1 MPFEEPLAFKVE
13 WFDATSGLHRQF
25 NLSFYES
32 DKSVEMFD
40 IKSKKMFLRRCAVS
54 SAAFDKKDLFVGN
67 TVVVFARHLLIKGY
81 TNEYTRQQVENDTQ
95 TTLVLVYPE
104 AHAQLGQ
111 VIGCF
116 DRAGYALCRVRSMR
130 FTGISARQFLDRFH
144 VQGMDITDEVLRL
157 TNPDHPTVA
166 LEIVGPSVIRKW
178 RSSIRPSVDFET
190 NDGDFEAK
198 ELSFRGLY
206 GSQNANDAEWE
217 LQFIFSQK
225 PINVG
230 PEPPVK
236 LPNYPNISC
245 CVIKP
250 HALRQGK
257 AGQIIEEI
265 QIRGF
270 DIFGI
275 QDFILSKKEAEDFY
289 EIYKGISNRDYAG
302 LVKQGSSGR
311 CLVLALGQGSDLILT
326 QEIPTVVDAFR
337 KVCGTAVEP
346 EICRVL
352 YADSLRAKYGEMS
365 QEENAVHC
373 SDLVE
378 DGPLEVEYFFTLMQ
392 PYQS

>member
-40 IKSKKMFLRRCAVS
+40 IKSKKMFLRRCAAVS
-54 SAAFDKKDLFVGN
+54 AFDKKDLFVGN
-67 TVVVFARHLLIKGY
+67 TIVVFARHLLIKGY
-81 TNEYTRQQVENDTQ
+81 TNDYTRQKIENDTQ
-95 TTLVLVYPE
+95 TTLILIYPE
-104 AHAQLGQ
+104 AHNQLGQ
-111 VIGCF
+111 IIGCF
-116 DRAGYALCRVRSMR
+116 DRAGYSLCRVRSMR
-130 FTGISARQFLDRFH
+130 FTGISAREFLDRFYI
-144 VQGMDITDEVLRL
+144 QGMDIKDEILRL
-157 TNPDHPTVA
+157 AHPDHPSIA
-166 LEIVGPSVIRKW
+166 LEIVGPSVIHKW
-178 RSSIRPSVDFET
+178 RSSIRPSVDFESH
-190 NDGDFEAK
+190 DDFEAK
-198 ELSFRGLY
+198 ELSFRGIY
-206 GSQNANDAEWE
+206 GSPNPKDAEWE

-225 PINVG
+225 PVHVQ

-236 LPNYPNISC
+236 LPNIRNMSC

-250 HALRQGK
+250 HALRQAK
-257 AGQIIEEI
+257 TGQIIEEI
-265 QIRGF
+265 QVRGF
-270 DIFGI
+270 DILGI

-311 CLVLALGQGSDLILT
+311 CLVLALGQGPDMILT
-326 QEIPTVVDAFR
+326 EELPSVVDAFR
-337 KVCGTAVEP
+337 KVCGSAAEP
-346 EICRVL
+346 EVCRVL
-352 YADSLRAKYGEMS
+352 YPDSLRAKYGEMS

-392 PYQS
+392 PYQTL